1 LTATPPFE
9 AASIAPPAPF
19 AQETPMQR
27 MLTERALA
35 ARGLTSMPE
44 TMDELMAAPLP
55 EREVTP
61 EEIQRQMMM
70 APTYMRGIF

>member
-1 LTATPPFE
+1 
-9 AASIAPPAPF
+9 
-19 AQETPMQR
+19 MQR

-55 EREVTP
+55 AREVTP
-61 EEIQRQMMM
+61 EEIQRQMALGPMSF
-70 APTYMRGIF
+70 RGVF

>member
-1 LTATPPFE
+1 
-9 AASIAPPAPF
+9 
-19 AQETPMQR
+19 
-27 MLTERALA
+27 
-35 ARGLTSMPE
+35 MPE

>member
-1 LTATPPFE
+1 
-9 AASIAPPAPF
+9 
-19 AQETPMQR
+19 MQR
-27 MLTERALA
+27 ILTERALA

-44 TMDELMAAPLP
+44 TIDELMAAPLP